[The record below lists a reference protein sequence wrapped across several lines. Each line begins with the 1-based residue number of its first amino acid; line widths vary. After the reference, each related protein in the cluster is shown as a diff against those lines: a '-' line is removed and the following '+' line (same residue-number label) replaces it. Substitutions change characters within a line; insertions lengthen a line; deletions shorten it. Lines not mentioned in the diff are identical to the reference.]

1 MKQRNSIKKLDCRL
15 SAAAE
20 YARPGAVFA
29 DIGTDHAYL
38 PVSLCL
44 SGTAP
49 SGVASDLREGPCRR
63 AAGNIEKAGLSDRIS
78 VVMTDGLDGIDR
90 FSPDDIY
97 ILGMGGELIASI
109 IGRSE
114 YVKKSGVRLILQPM
128 THPER
133 LRAFLLGEGFD
144 ITDEKLVSDPPGGTA
159 VGSRGGRGARS
170 VIYQLIYSRYTGERR
185 ILRDTPEEAA
195 ELLLGKIN
203 IEKGGVLLSKLARS
217 YSRSR
222 AEEAA
227 GLRSSECDRGAEA
240 ERAALI
246 AAKLNEI
253 AEGCGKDG

>member
-1 MKQRNSIKKLDCRL
+1 MSQRNNIKKLDCRL

-44 SGTAP
+44 RGTAP

-78 VVMTDGLDGIDR
+78 VVRADGLDGIER
-90 FSPDDIY
+90 FSPEDIY
-97 ILGMGGELIASI
+97 ILGMGGELIAAI

-114 YVKKSGVRLILQPM
+114 YAKKSGVRLILQPM

-133 LRAFLLGEGFD
+133 LRAFLLGDGFE
-144 ITDEKLVSDPPGGTA
+144 ITDEKLVSDQAGGPG
-159 VGSRGGRGARS
+159 GSRGGRGARS
-170 VIYQLIYSRYTGERR
+170 CIYQLICARYTGERR
-185 ILRDTPEEAA
+185 IPQDTPEEAA
-195 ELLLGKIN
+195 VLLLGKIN
-203 IEKGGVLLSKLARS
+203 IEKGGGLLSSLALSYARS
-217 YSRSR
+217 RE
-222 AEEAA
+222 EEAA
-227 GLRSSECDRGAEA
+227 GLRASGCDREAAA

-246 AAKLNEI
+246 AAELKKI
-253 AEGCGKDG
+253 AAGCRKDG